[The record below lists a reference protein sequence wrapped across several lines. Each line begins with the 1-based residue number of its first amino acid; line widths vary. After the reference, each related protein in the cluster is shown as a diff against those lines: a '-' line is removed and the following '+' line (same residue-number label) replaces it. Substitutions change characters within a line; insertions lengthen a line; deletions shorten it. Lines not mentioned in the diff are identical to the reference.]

1 VQSLLPVA
9 SALTTVP
16 LPHVQNTFITTVP

>member
-1 VQSLLPVA
+1 MLPVA

-16 LPHVQNTFITTVP
+16 LPPVRSAAIATVP